1 LPTPLGRAHGERFI
15 HCGLSTAKVGK
26 GLRELEKPSQDRP
39 AGGESM
45 EQIADPVVIGAD
57 FGRESCQA
65 RGVETG
71 APGAPAL
78 NSRRPHWPCGR
89 FDACGFV
96 KSDGFGR
103 LGCVNALEKHDFATL
118 HV

>member
-39 AGGESM
+39 AGGESL

-71 APGAPAL
+71 APGRAGVKQSATAL
-78 NSRRPHWPCGR
+78 ALRAFRRLRICE
-89 FDACGFV
+89 V
-96 KSDGFGR
+96 
-103 LGCVNALEKHDFATL
+103 
-118 HV
+118 